1 LHKRNFFEF
10 LEKDLQIGIDN
21 QKLVATEDGGNAA
34 NFSVLG
40 NDSEKDMTR
49 KGIVEGVVGNRL
61 DSSII
66 LL

>member
-40 NDSEKDMTR
+40 NDSDKEYDEK
-49 KGIVEGVVGNRL
+49 ENC
-61 DSSII
+61 
-66 LL
+66 